1 MRPGTGCRSDFI
13 RLTTPTTD
21 DARLP
26 KVLNGSS
33 GFVYYVSVAGVTGA
47 GAATLEH
54 VEEAV
59 TRLRRHTDLPISIG
73 FGIRTPE
80 QAAAI
85 ARLADGVVVG
95 SALIDHIANA
105 TTPAQAVD
113 GVLSLC
119 SALSEGV
126 RKARVS

>member
-1 MRPGTGCRSDFI
+1 
-13 RLTTPTTD
+13 
-21 DARLP
+21 
-26 KVLNGSS
+26 
-33 GFVYYVSVAGVTGA
+33 VTGA

-59 TRLRRHTDLPISIG
+59 ARLRRHTDLPISIG

-80 QAAAI
+80 QAANI

-95 SALIDHIANA
+95 SALIDQIANA
-105 TTPAQAVD
+105 TTPDQAVD

-119 SALSEGV
+119 SALADGV